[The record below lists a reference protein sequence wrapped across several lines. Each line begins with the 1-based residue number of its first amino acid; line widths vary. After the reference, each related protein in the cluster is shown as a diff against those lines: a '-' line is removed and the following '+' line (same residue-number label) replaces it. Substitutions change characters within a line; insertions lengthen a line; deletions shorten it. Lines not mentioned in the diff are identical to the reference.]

1 MQPKLI
7 SVGEVADVL
16 GVSIQTIYSWVSKRR
31 LPFVK
36 VGRRTLFQPVE
47 IERWIA
53 ARSRKETELG
63 THQGSQNASI

>member
-16 GVSIQTIYSWVSKRR
+16 GVSIQTIYSWVSKGR

-47 IERWIA
+47 IERWIE
-53 ARSRKETELG
+53 ARSRKENEPG
-63 THQGSQNASI
+63 AHHGSPDARF